1 MTQAQTEIGLN
12 AAIVAVTEETPR
24 ILTVRSEAMPPMAHP
39 EILGNWADSHFA
51 LPSGPFEA
59 ATHRTLDL
67 GLRRWVEEQAGLTL
81 GYVEQLYTFA
91 DRHRDPRELVGGPRI
106 VSIGYLALVREAPP
120 HGTGAAE
127 WRNWYE
133 FFPWEDWRDGIPA
146 TIEDIIRPQLQRWV
160 DAARNAEMDAAAA
173 R

>member
-1 MTQAQTEIGLN
+1 MSTLRPQTEIGLN

-24 ILTVRSEAMPPMAHP
+24 ILTVRAEAMPPMEHP
-39 EILGNWADSHFA
+39 ESLGNWAESHYA

-91 DRHRDPRELVGGPRI
+91 DRHRDPRELAGGPRI
-106 VSIGYLALVREAPP
+106 VTIGYLAAVKPDATLIAEGRQVKQGRRAGFYEISVSTEE
-120 HGTGAAE
+120 GT
-127 WRNWYE
+127 
-133 FFPWEDWRDGIPA
+133 PVA
-146 TIEDIIRPQLQRWV
+146 TLHCVAHRV
-160 DAARNAEMDAAAA
+160 AS
-173 R
+173 